1 MAFFQGIRRLILAIF
16 RKILFLWVRTQVT
29 GATPEALGLNPQQ
42 PVCYVLQYSSLSSR
56 LVLEQEVLRAGL
68 PYDTRNKAPTSV
80 AVPGFVFLY
89 RRVGRLLRG
98 GRQTPVATDNFKTM
112 IRHASQNPDQDWHI
126 VPVSLF
132 WGRSPDKEKSL
143 FKL

>member
-29 GATPEALGLNPQQ
+29 GATPEALGLSPQQ

-68 PYDTRNKAPTSV
+68 PRQAAGWRAVQGWPPKA
-80 AVPGFVFLY
+80 
-89 RRVGRLLRG
+89 
-98 GRQTPVATDNFKTM
+98 
-112 IRHASQNPDQDWHI
+112 ASHKQ
-126 VPVSLF
+126 L
-132 WGRSPDKEKSL
+132 
-143 FKL
+143 